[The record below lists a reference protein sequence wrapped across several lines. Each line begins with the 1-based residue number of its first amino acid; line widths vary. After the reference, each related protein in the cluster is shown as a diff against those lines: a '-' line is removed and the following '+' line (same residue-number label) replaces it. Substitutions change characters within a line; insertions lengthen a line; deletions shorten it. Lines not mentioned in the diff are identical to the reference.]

1 MNNKKLLLLV
11 IPLIASGI
19 AISHAKS
26 QDFVQTN
33 AAFEMKNVLEDT
45 FESNVINE
53 ELWTIKGN
61 ASLKHHYSSMRL
73 SPKQYTWDG
82 GLNLNKKLEGSY
94 SVKITLQTT
103 NLGGWFA
110 VSFGNIYNNSAFA
123 SSKGGVVFFDNNY
136 AMRLDIPED
145 HLVAIDD
152 YHVSPFTNEVN
163 TKRDVVFDI
172 VKVTNDKT
180 LMQCSIYQNDELVGQ
195 VFDLGYLYNY
205 SLDGYMSFNSNLK
218 NVEIFNVE
226 IKDYDDTLIYEDDF
240 STSKV
245 MYPSSGTSNSEWYS
259 ISYNERELKVGYK
272 NSLAL
277 NDVGDALVSNSP
289 LAIIDD
295 KDLDNVYEINAEMN
309 YASMDF
315 DVETGIEIGK
325 ASKDEVGYF
334 FGVRRL
340 AIGYSLVSYGPAGEE
355 TVLDYKQ
362 ENANMT
368 IPLVLDVYRDGR
380 VTYKAGEL
388 EYNTTIDHYDG
399 YYALTNN
406 SHSNASHGVGAY
418 INYITIN
425 RNNHLLRDNKDIYMN
440 FNGIKKTYFEDID
453 EYAYDYYISKKEWNI
468 GSGVSSSPWKMKDNG
483 NGRLQFNQ
491 SNSLS
496 FFGPKTMYK
505 DFVVKFDVEITNEE
519 VPLNGRLGLQFG
531 NVRSGLYYENTQ
543 SLGISYQRDE
553 GGVMRTVPFATN
565 VDYVPGA
572 NSVFIDDQGES
583 ADIFK
588 DNGKF
593 TLMYIAENNVVS
605 LYYVTES
612 EEEYKLNK
620 VRTSVM
626 TKDNETTDGL
636 LAIYGAE
643 GISFTIDN
651 LSIINL
657 DYEAVATGYAGESN
671 YQEVTRIDFTKEET
685 IQGVNL
691 VNNTKSSNKMRLN
704 DNGSLT
710 TSKLV
715 NDGIIRLNIK
725 DLENTLSIKLDSLTI
740 DVCNKSD
747 KYIEVNDSV
756 NTTRYPLDDGFEFRE
771 SLFEIKKLGNLIDI
785 KYISGDE
792 PLSKMGQKVISL
804 EINNPNESQLVVESH
819 NGFADLTG
827 FTFINLN
834 KHVSMKGR
842 DFDPDT
848 DGVSPWS
855 PKEPINGKDEE
866 KKKGC
871 GAEVMSMSI
880 FIPILLSTAA
890 ILLVVLRK
898 KGDKKH
904 EK

>member
-26 QDFVQTN
+26 QDFIQTN

-45 FESNVINE
+45 FESNSINE

-110 VSFGNIYNNSAFA
+110 VSFGNIYNSSAFA

-145 HLVAIDD
+145 HLVALDD
-152 YHVSPFTNEVN
+152 YHVSPFSSEIN

-172 VKVTNDKT
+172 VKMTNDKT

-195 VFDLGYLYNY
+195 VFDLGHLFNY

-277 NDVGDALVSNSP
+277 NDVDDALVSNTP

-295 KDLDNVYEINAEMN
+295 KDLDNVYEINAMMN

-325 ASKDEVGYF
+325 ASKDEAGYF

-340 AIGYSLVSYGPAGEE
+340 AIGYSLVSYGPTGEE

-406 SHSNASHGVGAY
+406 SRSNATHGMGAY
-418 INYITIN
+418 INSITIN

-453 EYAYDYYISKKEWNI
+453 EYAYDYYISKREWNI

-505 DFVVKFDVEITNEE
+505 DFVVKFDVELTNEE

-531 NVRSGLYYENTQ
+531 NKRSGLYYENTQ
-543 SLGISYQRDE
+543 SLGISYQKDE

-593 TLMYIAENNVVS
+593 TLMYIAENNIVT

-657 DYEAVATGYAGESN
+657 DYEATATGYAGESN

-691 VNNTKSSNKMRLN
+691 ANNTKSSNKMRLN

-715 NDGIIRLNIK
+715 NDGIVRLNVK

-740 DVCNKSD
+740 DVCNKSE

-756 NTTRYPLDDGFEFRE
+756 NTIRYPLEDSFEFRE
-771 SLFEIKKLGNLIDI
+771 SLFEIKKLGNLIGI

-855 PKEPINGKDEE
+855 PKEPINGKEEE